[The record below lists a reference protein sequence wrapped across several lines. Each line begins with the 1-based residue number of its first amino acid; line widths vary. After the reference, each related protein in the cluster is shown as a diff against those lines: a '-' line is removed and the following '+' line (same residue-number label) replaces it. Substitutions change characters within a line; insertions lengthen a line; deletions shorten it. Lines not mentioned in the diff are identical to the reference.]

1 MTCRASG
8 RWGCEMQ
15 TNPFIPAGRS
25 CGAVDTDSRL
35 RALEGFDLQQC
46 RAALEVP
53 GLQKTVE
60 KKLRSRI
67 RRLEQQEAVGKEE

>member
-1 MTCRASG
+1 
-8 RWGCEMQ
+8 MQ
-15 TNPFIPAGRS
+15 PSNPFIPPGRS

-46 RAALEVP
+46 HAALEVP

-67 RRLEQQEAVGKEE
+67 RRLEQQATAGREA